1 MPIGRGGID
10 LGSMEIKEFFEI
22 GLLLGLQ
29 REFRLEFHVPNM
41 EPRGVSI
48 RLMVDKLDLWGRP

>member
-22 GLLLGLQ
+22 GFLLGLQ
-29 REFRLEFHVPNM
+29 REFRLEIHVSNM
-41 EPRGVSI
+41 EPGSVSI